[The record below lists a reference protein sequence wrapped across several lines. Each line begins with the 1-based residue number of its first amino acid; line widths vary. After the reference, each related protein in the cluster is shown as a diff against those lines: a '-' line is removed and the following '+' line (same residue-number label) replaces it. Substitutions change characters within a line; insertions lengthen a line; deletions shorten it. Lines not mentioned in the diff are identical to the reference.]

1 MNGTIRTSEPDQA
14 LLRPH
19 TSSWQ
24 RDRASGPLLPMEA
37 HKAWSA
43 LTIFGWREPVKVA
56 AVTVAWVIALYIL
69 YRIGVAL

>member
-43 LTIFGWREPVKVA
+43 LTIFGWREPVKVTIA
-56 AVTVAWVIALYIL
+56 ALVWVAVTFAIAWSLLA
-69 YRIGVAL
+69 

>member
-24 RDRASGPLLPMEA
+24 RDRASGPLLPMA
-37 HKAWSA
+37 RDVHCA
-43 LTIFGWREPVKVA
+43 LTNPASNDMPLTALGTWLA
-56 AVTVAWVIALYIL
+56 VIAVIL
-69 YRIGVAL
+69 TAFGVWGAV

>member
-1 MNGTIRTSEPDQA
+1 MNGIIRTSEPDQA

-24 RDRASGPLLPMEA
+24 RDRASGPLLPMHA
-37 HKAWSA
+37 HKAWYA

-56 AVTVAWVIALYIL
+56 AVALVGFGLL
-69 YRIGVAL
+69 YLIFCIGVAL